1 VRSQF
6 DVDQNSSPK
15 TTRFVRYLPVLGS
28 GFGVSRLIHRIRV
41 LLLGFLLAAGR
52 NHGLVYSVGSRVAA
66 LLGQATIWQIS
77 NYLAGEAFSSLAVP
91 FWNLLAR
98 LKKALDHESSQAR
111 IDFLTGVLN
120 SRAFDQIAT
129 TEIRRSVWSLA

>member
-1 VRSQF
+1 VETVFPPAQKVRSQF

-91 FWNLLAR
+91 FWNAITRSGFLL
-98 LKKALDHESSQAR
+98 LLQ
-111 IDFLTGVLN
+111 FYWPG
-120 SRAFDQIAT
+120 
-129 TEIRRSVWSLA
+129 